1 MIISVIKKR
10 VKNHPLPNG
19 EGKEVRRL
27 PQASAGLVQ
36 KPVDSIA
43 VSLFVQGAPKKTIHS
58 VL

>member
-43 VSLFVQGAPKKTIHS
+43 VSIFVVILVDFDKY
-58 VL
+58 